1 MNYEL
6 LFKLEVEKNK
16 QLTETLN
23 WYRDEYERLKF
34 YTKFQNKKIKELENQ
49 INDEFEL
56 KLQQRIITEI
66 YI

>member
-34 YTKFQNKKIKELENQ
+34 YAKFQNKKIKELESQ
-49 INDEFEL
+49 INDEFEP